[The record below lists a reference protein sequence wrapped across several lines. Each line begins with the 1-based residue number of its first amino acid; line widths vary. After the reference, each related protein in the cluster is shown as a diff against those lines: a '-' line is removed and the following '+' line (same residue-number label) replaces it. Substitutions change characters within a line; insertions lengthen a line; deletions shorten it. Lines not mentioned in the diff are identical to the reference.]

1 MRQLFREQ
9 LDLAGP
15 LDKHPH
21 ARELEGVD
29 RILRDNPD
37 TVVLVLQDLQHGVR
51 TPKEGREGM
60 SADQVLRAAVL
71 KQMNTLTYDALS
83 VHLADSPTYRAFCG
97 LGAMTKA
104 LSRGTLQ
111 RNIKRIT
118 EESWQKINRIL
129 LGYAAEHRVETGRK
143 VRVDATVTE
152 TKRLTIQPEASP
164 CRKNLSETG

>member
-60 SADQVLRAAVL
+60 SADQVGSRAGKPPDQPCVR
-71 KQMNTLTYDALS
+71 
-83 VHLADSPTYRAFCG
+83 P
-97 LGAMTKA
+97 
-104 LSRGTLQ
+104 RGGWI
-111 RNIKRIT
+111 RR
-118 EESWQKINRIL
+118 
-129 LGYAAEHRVETGRK
+129 GRC
-143 VRVDATVTE
+143 
-152 TKRLTIQPEASP
+152 P
-164 CRKNLSETG
+164 